1 MLERFLNPSVL
12 AGISNLE
19 LVAKTVVDGFVSGLH
34 RSPDFGFSQEF
45 AEYRSYTQGD
55 DLRHVD
61 WNVYARTEKI
71 VLKRFR
77 GETNSQVTVILDASA
92 SMGFASTG
100 VSKMDYARFLTAS
113 MLYMA
118 NLQRDAYGVIVFDD
132 AIRHYVQPSSRQGQL
147 HRVLHALEKA
157 VPAARTDYAKPFFH
171 FQQFHRRRGITAVVS
186 DFWES
191 PKKIVET
198 IAPLRFHGNDVV
210 MFHLLDPQE
219 LRPKF
224 RDSVLLVD
232 SETQR
237 TVEVTPDY
245 VRNEYGPK
253 IDAHIAELKSEAQSN
268 GIDYC
273 QIMTDAPL
281 DAALREYLTL
291 RKGRN

>member
-1 MLERFLNPSVL
+1 MLERFLIPSVL
-12 AGISNLE
+12 SGLSSLE
-19 LVAKTVVDGFVSGLH
+19 LVARTVVDGFVSGLH

-45 AEYRSYTQGD
+45 AEYRAYTEGD

-92 SMGFASTG
+92 SMGFGPSG
-100 VSKMDYARFLTAS
+100 VSKMDYARYLTAS
-113 MLYMA
+113 IVYMA

-132 AIRHYVQPSSRQGQL
+132 DIRTYVQPSSRQGQL
-147 HRVLHALEKA
+147 YRVLHALDQAEPK
-157 VPAARTDYAKPFFH
+157 ARTDYAKPFFH
-171 FQQFHRRRGITAVVS
+171 YQQFHRKRGITAVIS

-191 PKKIVET
+191 PKTIVDT
-198 IAPLRFHGNDVV
+198 IAPLRFRGNDVV

-219 LRPKF
+219 YRPDF

-232 SETQR
+232 SETNR

-245 VRNEYGPK
+245 AKHEYGPK
-253 IDAHIAELKSEAQSN
+253 IDAHIAALRSAAQAN
-268 GIDYC
+268 GLDYC
-273 QIMTDAPL
+273 QIMTDKPL
-281 DAALREYLTL
+281 DAALREYLTV

>member
-45 AEYRSYTQGD
+45 AEYRAYTEGD

-61 WNVYARTEKI
+61 WNVFARTEKI

-92 SMGFASTG
+92 SMGYTSTG
-100 VSKMDYARFLTAS
+100 VTKIDYARFLTAS
-113 MLYMA
+113 ILYMA

-132 AIRHYVQPSSRQGQL
+132 DIRHYVQPSSRQGQL
-147 HRVLHALEKA
+147 HRVLHALDKA

-198 IAPLRFHGNDVV
+198 IVPLRFHGNDVV

-219 LRPKF
+219 LRPTF

-232 SETQR
+232 SETNR

-245 VRNEYGPK
+245 ARNEYGPK
-253 IDAHIAELKSEAQSN
+253 IDAHIAGLKSEAESN
-268 GIDYC
+268 GLDYC

>member
-1 MLERFLNPSVL
+1 MLDRFLNPQVL
-12 AGISNLE
+12 AGVTSLE

-45 AEYRSYTQGD
+45 AEYRAYTEGD

-61 WNVYARTEKI
+61 WNVFARTEKV

-77 GETNSQVTVILDASA
+77 GETNSQITVILDASA
-92 SMGFASTG
+92 SMGFGSG
-100 VSKMDYARFLTAS
+100 VSKMDYARFLSAS
-113 MLYMA
+113 ILYMA

-132 AIRHYVQPSSRQGQL
+132 EIRNYVQPSSRQGQL
-147 HRVLHALEKA
+147 HRVLHALDKA
-157 VPAARTDYAKPFFH
+157 EPAARTDYAKPFFH

-186 DFWES
+186 DFFED

-210 MFHLLDPQE
+210 MFHLLDPE
-219 LRPKF
+219 EYRPKF

-232 SETQR
+232 SETKR
-237 TVEVTPDY
+237 TVEVTADY
-245 VRNEYGPK
+245 ARTEYGPK
-253 IDAHIAELKSEAQSN
+253 IDAHIAALRSEAQSS
-268 GIDYC
+268 GLDYF
-273 QIMTDAPL
+273 QVMTDRPL